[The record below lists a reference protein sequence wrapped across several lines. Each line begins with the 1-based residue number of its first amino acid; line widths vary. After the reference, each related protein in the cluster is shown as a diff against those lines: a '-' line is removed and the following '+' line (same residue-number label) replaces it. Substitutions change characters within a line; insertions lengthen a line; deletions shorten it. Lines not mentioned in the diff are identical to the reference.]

1 MKKLDRLL
9 KNSISD
15 YIVIALG
22 AALYAA
28 SVAVFTSKNNI
39 APGGLTGIATM
50 LNYLF
55 GLPIGAM
62 IFIMN
67 IPLFFWARRG
77 GGTGFVIKTMTGTAL
92 VSVLIDI
99 FKAILPYYS
108 GSVMLASVFGG
119 AASGLGLGLILG
131 RGGSTGGTDIIAVNL
146 NRRFPHISTGRLIL
160 SFDAVVLALA
170 AAVYGNIESA
180 LYAGIT
186 IFVSVRVIDAVTYGT
201 SRGNG
206 KLIFIISDEFAL
218 ISREIIQKLGRGVT
232 LLSGTGAY
240 TGNSKRV
247 LMCAAR
253 PNQVVKIT
261 KGVRL
266 IDPKAFVVVT
276 TANSIM
282 GEGFYDSEKENKAE

>member
-1 MKKLDRLL
+1 MKKLEKLF

-15 YIVIALG
+15 YIIIALG
-22 AALYAA
+22 ASLYAA

-39 APGGLTGIATM
+39 APGGLTGVAIM

-55 GLPIGAM
+55 SLPIGAM
-62 IFIMN
+62 IFVMN
-67 IPLFFWARRG
+67 IPLFLWAFFESG
-77 GGTGFVIKTMTGTAL
+77 KGFLVKTMIGTAL
-92 VSVLIDI
+92 VSVFIDI
-99 FKAILPYYS
+99 FQVILPFYS
-108 GSVMLASVFGG
+108 GNIMLAAIFGG
-119 AASGLGLGLILG
+119 ALSGLGIGLIFA
-131 RGGSTGGTDIIAVNL
+131 RGGSTGGTDIIAVSL
-146 NRRFPHISTGRLIL
+146 NKRFPHISTGRLMLI
-160 SFDAVVLALA
+160 SDAVVLTA
-170 AAVYGNIESA
+170 AAIVYGNIESA

-206 KLIFIISDEFAL
+206 KLIFIISDSYET

-232 LLSGTGAY
+232 ILNGSGAY

-261 KGVRL
+261 KGVKI
-266 IDPKAFVVVT
+266 IDKNAFIVVT
-276 TANSIM
+276 TANSIL
-282 GEGFYDSEKENKAE
+282 GEGFYNSDKEK

>member
-1 MKKLDRLL
+1 MKKLEKLF

-15 YIVIALG
+15 YIIIALG
-22 AALYAA
+22 ASLYAA

-39 APGGLTGIATM
+39 APGGLTGVSTM

-55 GLPIGAM
+55 SLPIGAM
-62 IFIMN
+62 IFLMN
-67 IPLFFWARRG
+67 IPLFLWAFFKNGRS
-77 GGTGFVIKTMTGTAL
+77 FVIKTMTGTAL
-92 VSVLIDI
+92 VSVFIDI
-99 FKAILPYYS
+99 FQAVLPFY
-108 GSVMLASVFGG
+108 GGNIMLAAIFGG
-119 AASGLGLGLILG
+119 ALSGLGLGLIFA
-131 RGGSTGGTDIIAVNL
+131 RGGSTGGTDIIAVSL
-146 NRRFPHISTGRLIL
+146 NKRFPHISTGRLMLI
-160 SFDAVVLALA
+160 SDAVVLTA
-170 AAVYGNIESA
+170 AAIVYGNIESA

-206 KLIFIISDEFAL
+206 KLIFIISDSYET

-232 LLSGTGAY
+232 ILNGSGAY

-261 KGVRL
+261 KGVKI
-266 IDPKAFVVVT
+266 IDKNAFIVVT
-276 TANSIM
+276 TANSIL
-282 GEGFYDSEKENKAE
+282 GEGFYNSDKEK

>member
-1 MKKLDRLL
+1 MKKLEKLF

-15 YIVIALG
+15 YIIIALG
-22 AALYAA
+22 ASLYAA

-39 APGGLTGIATM
+39 APGGLTGVAIM

-55 GLPIGAM
+55 SLPIGAM
-62 IFIMN
+62 IFVMN
-67 IPLFFWARRG
+67 IPLFLWAFFESG
-77 GGTGFVIKTMTGTAL
+77 KGFLVKTMIGTAL
-92 VSVLIDI
+92 VSVFIDI
-99 FKAILPYYS
+99 FQVILPFYS
-108 GSVMLASVFGG
+108 GNIMLAAIFGG
-119 AASGLGLGLILG
+119 ALSGFGLGLIFA
-131 RGGSTGGTDIIAVNL
+131 RGGSTGGTDIIAVSL
-146 NRRFPHISTGRLIL
+146 NKRFPHISTGRLMLI
-160 SFDAVVLALA
+160 SDAVVLTA
-170 AAVYGNIESA
+170 AAIVYGNIESA

-206 KLIFIISDEFAL
+206 KLIFIISDSYET

-232 LLSGTGAY
+232 ILNGSGAY

-261 KGVRL
+261 KGVKI
-266 IDPKAFVVVT
+266 IDKNAFIVVT
-276 TANSIM
+276 TANSIL
-282 GEGFYDSEKENKAE
+282 GEGFYNSDKEK

>member
-1 MKKLDRLL
+1 MNRLEKLF
-9 KNSISD
+9 KNSITD
-15 YIVIALG
+15 YIIIALG
-22 AALYAA
+22 ASLYAA

-39 APGGLTGIATM
+39 APGGLTGVSTI

-62 IFIMN
+62 IFLMN
-67 IPLFFWARRG
+67 IPLFLWAFFKNGR
-77 GGTGFVIKTMTGTAL
+77 GFVVKTMTGTAL
-92 VSVLIDI
+92 VSVFIDI
-99 FKAILPYYS
+99 FQSVLPFYGGNIMLTAI
-108 GSVMLASVFGG
+108 FGG
-119 AASGLGLGLILG
+119 ALSGLGLGLIFA
-131 RGGSTGGTDIIAVNL
+131 RGGSTGGTDIIAVSL
-146 NRRFPHISTGRLIL
+146 NKRFPHISTGRLMLL
-160 SFDAVVLALA
+160 SDAVVLTA
-170 AAVYGNIESA
+170 AAIVYGNIESA

-206 KLIFIISDEFAL
+206 KLIFIISDSYDV

-232 LLSGTGAY
+232 ILNGSGAY

-261 KGVRL
+261 KGVKI
-266 IDPKAFVVVT
+266 IDKNAFIVVT
-276 TANSIM
+276 TANSIL
-282 GEGFYDSEKENKAE
+282 GEGFYNSGKEK

>member
-1 MKKLDRLL
+1 MKKLEKLF

-15 YIVIALG
+15 YIIIALG
-22 AALYAA
+22 ASLYAA

-39 APGGLTGIATM
+39 APGGLTGVSTM

-55 GLPIGAM
+55 SLPIGAM
-62 IFIMN
+62 IFLMN
-67 IPLFFWARRG
+67 IPLFLWAFFKNGR
-77 GGTGFVIKTMTGTAL
+77 GFVVKTMTGTAL
-92 VSVLIDI
+92 VSVFIDI
-99 FKAILPYYS
+99 FQAVLPFY
-108 GSVMLASVFGG
+108 GGNIMLAAIFGG
-119 AASGLGLGLILG
+119 ALSGLGLGLIFA
-131 RGGSTGGTDIIAVNL
+131 RGGSTGGTDIIAVSL
-146 NRRFPHISTGRLIL
+146 NKRFPHISTGRLMLL
-160 SFDAVVLALA
+160 SDAVVLTA
-170 AAVYGNIESA
+170 AAIVYGNIESA

-206 KLIFIISDEFAL
+206 KLIFIISDSYDV

-232 LLSGTGAY
+232 ILNGSGAY

-261 KGVRL
+261 KGVKI
-266 IDPKAFVVVT
+266 IDKNAFVVVT
-276 TANSIM
+276 TANSIL
-282 GEGFYDSEKENKAE
+282 GEGFYNSEKEK

>member
-1 MKKLDRLL
+1 MNRLEKLF
-9 KNSISD
+9 KNSITD
-15 YIVIALG
+15 YIIIALG
-22 AALYAA
+22 ASLYAA

-39 APGGLTGIATM
+39 APGGLTGVSTM

-62 IFIMN
+62 IFLMN
-67 IPLFFWARRG
+67 IPLFLWAFFKNGR
-77 GGTGFVIKTMTGTAL
+77 GFVVKTMTGTAL
-92 VSVLIDI
+92 VSVFIDI
-99 FKAILPYYS
+99 FQAVLPFY
-108 GSVMLASVFGG
+108 GGNIMLAAIFGG
-119 AASGLGLGLILG
+119 ALSGLGLGLIFV
-131 RGGSTGGTDIIAVNL
+131 RGGSTGGTDIIAVSL
-146 NRRFPHISTGRLIL
+146 NKRFPHISTGRLMLI
-160 SFDAVVLALA
+160 SDAVVLTA
-170 AAVYGNIESA
+170 AAIVYGNIESA

-206 KLIFIISDEFAL
+206 KLIFIISDSYET

-232 LLSGTGAY
+232 ILNGSGAY

-261 KGVRL
+261 KGVKI
-266 IDPKAFVVVT
+266 IDKNAFIVVT
-276 TANSIM
+276 TANSIL
-282 GEGFYDSEKENKAE
+282 GEGFYNSDKEK

>member
-1 MKKLDRLL
+1 MNRLEKLF
-9 KNSISD
+9 KNSITD
-15 YIVIALG
+15 YIIIALG
-22 AALYAA
+22 ASLYAA

-39 APGGLTGIATM
+39 APGGLTGVSTI

-62 IFIMN
+62 IFLMN
-67 IPLFFWARRG
+67 IPLFLWAFFKNGR
-77 GGTGFVIKTMTGTAL
+77 GFVVKTMTGTAL
-92 VSVLIDI
+92 VSVFIDI
-99 FKAILPYYS
+99 FQAVLPFY
-108 GSVMLASVFGG
+108 GGNIMLAAIFGG
-119 AASGLGLGLILG
+119 ALSGLGLGLIFA
-131 RGGSTGGTDIIAVNL
+131 RGGSTGGTDIIAVSL
-146 NRRFPHISTGRLIL
+146 NKRFPHISTGRLMLL
-160 SFDAVVLALA
+160 SDAVVLTA
-170 AAVYGNIESA
+170 AAIVYGNIESA

-206 KLIFIISDEFAL
+206 KLIFIISDSYDV

-232 LLSGTGAY
+232 ILNGSGAY

-261 KGVRL
+261 KGVKI
-266 IDPKAFVVVT
+266 IDKNAL
-276 TANSIM
+276 
-282 GEGFYDSEKENKAE
+282 

>member
-1 MKKLDRLL
+1 MKKLEKLF

-15 YIVIALG
+15 YIIIALG
-22 AALYAA
+22 ASLYAA

-39 APGGLTGIATM
+39 APGGLTGVSTM

-62 IFIMN
+62 IFLMN
-67 IPLFFWARRG
+67 IPLFLWAFFKNGR
-77 GGTGFVIKTMTGTAL
+77 GFVVKTMTGTAL
-92 VSVLIDI
+92 VSVFIDI
-99 FKAILPYYS
+99 FQAVLPFY
-108 GSVMLASVFGG
+108 GGNIMLAAIFGG
-119 AASGLGLGLILG
+119 ALSGLGLGLIFV
-131 RGGSTGGTDIIAVNL
+131 RGGSTGGTDIIAVSL
-146 NRRFPHISTGRLIL
+146 NKRFPHISTGRLMLL
-160 SFDAVVLALA
+160 SDAVVLTA
-170 AAVYGNIESA
+170 AAIVYGNIESA

-206 KLIFIISDEFAL
+206 KLIFIISDSYDV

-232 LLSGTGAY
+232 VLNGSGAY

-261 KGVRL
+261 KGVKI
-266 IDPKAFVVVT
+266 IDKNAFIVVT
-276 TANSIM
+276 TANSIL
-282 GEGFYDSEKENKAE
+282 GEGFYNSGKEK